1 MPNQMSFTGKADNM
15 VANDKILILPVL
27 AQKDF
32 EHRIPMLQ
40 TILGNVSQTLS
51 QQPPPTARIH
61 VSKIKKRSQTPLQHP
76 HLHSQMIPKDH
87 LSPFTHT
94 QTSSRFSCHSGGKE
108 GVWIINKEVFSFLYF
123 VNAHI
128 FHLREVSFH
137 LKKFGGGEQ
146 QKGFECVFVIRAV

>member
-27 AQKDF
+27 AQKDL

-94 QTSSRFSCHSGGKE
+94 RTSSRFSCHSVGKE

-128 FHLREVSFH
+128 FHLERFPSISRSS
-137 LKKFGGGEQ
+137 GGEQ